1 MSSGHVRHSHLS
13 SFFKV
18 TRRTEED
25 NTAPA
30 ILVDV
35 PSTAMLREE
44 NLVANNDLL
53 LTENQK
59 ERSTTYLAI
68 KHNCLKDN
76 QARFVSHKEFLTRCF
91 AEELV
96 PKRLEGMLELTIGNH
111 DQEFLDNWFSKQK
124 QFSLSLM
131 KDIVQFCDQTTNKN
145 A

>member
-68 KHNCLKDN
+68 KQLFERQSGKICIPQRIFN
-76 QARFVSHKEFLTRCF
+76 
-91 AEELV
+91 
-96 PKRLEGMLELTIGNH
+96 
-111 DQEFLDNWFSKQK
+111 
-124 QFSLSLM
+124 SL
-131 KDIVQFCDQTTNKN
+131 FC
-145 A
+145 